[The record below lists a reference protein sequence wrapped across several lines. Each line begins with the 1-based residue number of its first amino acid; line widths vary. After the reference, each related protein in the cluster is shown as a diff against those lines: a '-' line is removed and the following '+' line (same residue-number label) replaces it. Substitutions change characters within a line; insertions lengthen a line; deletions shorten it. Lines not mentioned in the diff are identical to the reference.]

1 MTPSSRHAISLKPD
15 FGIFVA
21 AGVVLRAVHRQHGM
35 FLRFFLRIGAVLGR
49 GQGPNGD
56 TIGFSQQNLECSA
69 CVGALVIIPNKVR
82 VIQA

>member
-1 MTPSSRHAISLKPD
+1 MLASNSAHWQSGGPTPAPPGARAIVGGLAD
-15 FGIFVA
+15 VGLGETA
-21 AGVVLRAVHRQHGM
+21 RD
-35 FLRFFLRIGAVLGR
+35 LGR

>member
-1 MTPSSRHAISLKPD
+1 MLAGNSAHWRSGGPTPAPP
-15 FGIFVA
+15 
-21 AGVVLRAVHRQHGM
+21 GVRAMLGGLADVGLGGTGRD
-35 FLRFFLRIGAVLGR
+35 LGR
-49 GQGPNGD
+49 IQWPNGD